1 MISDKQKRYLE
12 SKRQGTRTHSRLRLF
27 RAGRSPC
34 NSRNADTGLA
44 RSTSVGPRTQK
55 GEMSALSPLAGH
67 ARAHSTQA
75 DPQRHQNGR

>member
-12 SKRQGTRTHSRLRLF
+12 SKPKEHEHTQDCDLF

-44 RSTSVGPRTQK
+44 
-55 GEMSALSPLAGH
+55 
-67 ARAHSTQA
+67 
-75 DPQRHQNGR
+75 